1 MKILQIPNYQYPHIG
16 GIEQTSRDI
25 ANALSGCDGIEQKI
39 ICFNED
45 ASDGQIICHRQETVH
60 DVIND
65 VEIVRCGC
73 FAKIASQSLSFTYPK
88 ELKKMLT
95 GFNPDVVIFHY
106 PNPFVASF
114 LLPLLPSKTKLVL
127 YWHLDIVKQK
137 LLGKLFNRQ
146 SEALCK
152 SANVIVATS
161 PNYIQNSP
169 FLKRYA
175 EKTVV
180 IPSCI
185 QEDRLMDNPNTQ
197 RKILD
202 IRNRY
207 PDKTICFALGRH
219 VPYKGMEYLIR
230 ASKLLEDSFVVLI
243 GGSGELTEQLKSLAH
258 DDSKVV
264 FLGKIPEDNM
274 VAYYKA
280 CDIFCFPSITKNEA
294 FGLSLAEAMY
304 FGKPTV
310 TFTIPGS
317 GVNYVSIN
325 KVTGIECPNRD
336 YQAFAAAICEL
347 QRNRKLADDLG
358 AAARQR
364 CCDNFLFE
372 QYSESIKALI
382 LQIQ

>member
-60 DVIND
+60 DIIND
-65 VEIVRCGC
+65 VETVRCGC

-88 ELKKMLT
+88 ELKKMLA
-95 GFNPDVVIFHY
+95 GFKPDVVIFHY

-137 LLGKLFNRQ
+137 LLGKLFNGQ

-152 SANVIVATS
+152 RANVIVATS

-175 EKTVV
+175 GKTIV

-185 QEDRLMDNPNTQ
+185 QEERLMDNPNTQ

-264 FLGKIPEDNM
+264 FLGRIPEDNM